1 MSKNKF
7 DFNRYKITS
16 GKSFCLSD
24 YNTKDIDKEVE
35 KSDAKI
41 ICKEDIEELSKLQDI
56 LYANN
61 TKSVLIIF
69 QGMDACGKDG
79 TIKHIM
85 SGVNPAGVKVTSF
98 KTPSNIEM
106 EHDYIWRHYIAL
118 PPKGEIGIFNRSHYE
133 NVLVTKVHPE
143 YNITTKKINKKFWK
157 KRYKEIR
164 NFESTLVQNDT
175 LVLKFFLN
183 LSKDE
188 QKKRFLDRIEDS
200 SKNWKFSSSDLK
212 EREYWNDYQKAFHDA
227 IKNTSTNDAPWY
239 IIPADNK
246 WYARFLIG
254 GIITEELKKLNLSYP
269 IVSEED
275 KVNLQKA
282 KEKLINE

>member
-7 DFNRYKITS
+7 DFNRYKITN
-16 GKSFCLSD
+16 GKSFSLSE
-24 YNTKDIDKEVE
+24 YNPKEKDKEVE

-41 ICKEDIEELSKLQDI
+41 ICKEDIEELSKLQDV
-56 LYANN
+56 LYASKKN
-61 TKSVLIIF
+61 SILIIL
-69 QGMDACGKDG
+69 QGRDACGKD
-79 TIKHIM
+79 TTVKHIM

-98 KTPSNIEM
+98 KSPSTIEL

-133 NVLVTKVHPE
+133 NILVTKVHPE
-143 YNITTKKINKKFWK
+143 YIQTTKKIDKKFWK
-157 KRYKEIR
+157 NRYKQIR
-164 NFESTLVQNDT
+164 NFEKTLIENDT
-175 LVLKFFLN
+175 VVLKFFLN
-183 LSKDE
+183 VSKDE
-188 QKKRFLDRIEDS
+188 QKKRFLDRIDDS
-200 SKNWKFSSSDLK
+200 SKNWKFSSADLK
-212 EREYWNDYQKAFHDA
+212 EREFWDEYQKAFQDA

-239 IIPADNK
+239 VIPADNK

-254 GIITEELKKLNLSYP
+254 GIITDVMKKLNLSYP